1 MPFTLLANLS
11 RRKFPPSRGNARKQL
26 RRSLTCNHVRVERGT
41 GTIPGTRSS
50 LTNIMKSVKNRISL
64 RGLRTFCIVA
74 RRGSFRMAAEDL
86 FLTPS
91 AISHQIK
98 SLENELDVKLF
109 DRSTRDL
116 GLTEAGN
123 TLLQESAELIDQL
136 DEVASHF
143 HARYGQRS
151 LRVAVQPFFATEMLV
166 PKLSDFISE
175 NPGIDI
181 NLDTEDQTADKHP
194 AQADVSIRLFRN
206 APRNLDVD
214 ELFRLRLCP
223 AVSPAL
229 LKRHPR
235 IKNGSL
241 EGLPLIVHSK
251 RPKAWRDWA
260 RSSGIELG
268 AQSSVIRLETMISVA
283 IAAEQGLGVAL
294 VPLPLSE
301 SWFRAGKLVRLSDHD
316 LQTDTS
322 YFVVARQQDGQRTE
336 VQAFRRWI
344 LQEFGNT
351 G

>member
-1 MPFTLLANLS
+1 
-11 RRKFPPSRGNARKQL
+11 
-26 RRSLTCNHVRVERGT
+26 
-41 GTIPGTRSS
+41 
-50 LTNIMKSVKNRISL
+50 
-64 RGLRTFCIVA
+64 
-74 RRGSFRMAAEDL
+74 MAAEEL

-123 TLLQESAELIDQL
+123 TLLQESGALIDQL

-166 PKLSDFISE
+166 PKLSHFISE

-181 NLDTEDQTADKHP
+181 NLDTEDQTADKHS
-194 AQADVSIRLFRN
+194 ARADVSIRLFRN
-206 APRNLDVD
+206 APGSLDVD

-223 AVSPAL
+223 ACSPAL
-229 LKRHPR
+229 LEQYPG

-251 RPKAWRDWA
+251 RPRAWRDWA

-268 AQSSVIRLETMISVA
+268 DQSSVIRLETMISVA
-283 IAAEQGLGVAL
+283 IAAEQGLGLAL
-294 VPLPLSE
+294 VPLPLSD
-301 SWFRAGKLVRLSDHD
+301 SWFRAGRLVRLSDHD
-316 LQTDTS
+316 LQIDTS
-322 YFVVARQQDGQRTE
+322 YFVVAREQDGRRTE

-344 LQEFGNT
+344 LQEFGRA
-351 G
+351 